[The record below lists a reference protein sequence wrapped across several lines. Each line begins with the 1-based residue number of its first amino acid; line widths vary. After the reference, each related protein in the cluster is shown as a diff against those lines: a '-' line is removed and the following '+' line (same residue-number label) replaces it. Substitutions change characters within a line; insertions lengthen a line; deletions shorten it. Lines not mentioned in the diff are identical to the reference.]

1 MEGGS
6 ALDASCL
13 STNTHVDSYFLI
25 VAPQGDNYG
34 PADAA
39 EVRDDFRLF
48 GAVFPNASI
57 IASTLSDF
65 FDLIEGS
72 PKLRSELP
80 VLKSEVG
87 DTWMCESPAT
97 AHGTFV

>member
-1 MEGGS
+1 MQLKAGCIIAQHEHS
-6 ALDASCL
+6 RWLL
-13 STNTHVDSYFLI
+13 T

-57 IASTLSDF
+57 IASTLGDF
-65 FDLIEGS
+65 FDLIEGD

-97 AHGTFV
+97 LHGTFV

>member
-1 MEGGS
+1 M
-6 ALDASCL
+6 
-13 STNTHVDSYFLI
+13 I

-57 IASTLSDF
+57 IASTLGDF
-65 FDLIEGS
+65 FDLIEGD

-87 DTWMCESPAT
+87 DTWMCESPRRMGLCLASSHLS
-97 AHGTFV
+97 AVVAWPVGSPHRRRS

>member
-1 MEGGS
+1 MHHRS
-6 ALDASCL
+6 ARTLAL
-13 STNTHVDSYFLI
+13 TLTVI

-57 IASTLSDF
+57 IASTLGDF
-65 FDLIEGS
+65 FDLIDGD

-87 DTWMCESPAT
+87 DTWMCASPSSRARS
-97 AHGTFV
+97 